1 MIDLTNN
8 FNEISSIL
16 GDSSEEEINSFCQ
29 ARSAETIW
37 PFRKKGA
44 QGVFEQGSS
53 NENLLADDSK
63 TLNKNNQKDQK
74 GNRMQI
80 FSIAYYFSTICVSI
94 CEVYLSE
101 IKINL
106 ILGLCT
112 SCAFFYN
119 QYCNQVHQL
128 TRSHSQKQRPDDTDS
143 FTPRVRSD
151 KRSITLLLGK
161 LLYNKDI

>member
-44 QGVFEQGSS
+44 QGVFEEGSS

-63 TLNKNNQKDQK
+63 TFNTNIQKDQK
-74 GNRMQI
+74 GNIMQM
-80 FSIAYYFSTICVSI
+80 FTIAYYFLSI
-94 CEVYLSE
+94 YEL
-101 IKINL
+101 
-106 ILGLCT
+106 
-112 SCAFFYN
+112 
-119 QYCNQVHQL
+119 
-128 TRSHSQKQRPDDTDS
+128 
-143 FTPRVRSD
+143 
-151 KRSITLLLGK
+151 
-161 LLYNKDI
+161 

>member
-37 PFRKKGA
+37 PFRKKEN

-63 TLNKNNQKDQK
+63 TLNKSNQKDQK

-80 FSIAYYFSTICVSI
+80 LSIAYYFFYPHARCI
-94 CEVYLSE
+94 YL
-101 IKINL
+101 K
-106 ILGLCT
+106 
-112 SCAFFYN
+112 
-119 QYCNQVHQL
+119 
-128 TRSHSQKQRPDDTDS
+128 
-143 FTPRVRSD
+143 
-151 KRSITLLLGK
+151 
-161 LLYNKDI
+161 

>member
-44 QGVFEQGSS
+44 QGVFEEGSS

-63 TLNKNNQKDQK
+63 PSNTNIQ
-74 GNRMQI
+74 
-80 FSIAYYFSTICVSI
+80 T
-94 CEVYLSE
+94 
-101 IKINL
+101 
-106 ILGLCT
+106 T
-112 SCAFFYN
+112 
-119 QYCNQVHQL
+119 
-128 TRSHSQKQRPDDTDS
+128 
-143 FTPRVRSD
+143 
-151 KRSITLLLGK
+151 
-161 LLYNKDI
+161 

>member
-63 TLNKNNQKDQK
+63 ALNKNNQKDQK
-74 GNRMQI
+74 GNLM
-80 FSIAYYFSTICVSI
+80 
-94 CEVYLSE
+94 
-101 IKINL
+101 
-106 ILGLCT
+106 
-112 SCAFFYN
+112 
-119 QYCNQVHQL
+119 
-128 TRSHSQKQRPDDTDS
+128 
-143 FTPRVRSD
+143 
-151 KRSITLLLGK
+151 
-161 LLYNKDI
+161 

>member
-1 MIDLTNN
+1 M
-8 FNEISSIL
+8 
-16 GDSSEEEINSFCQ
+16 
-29 ARSAETIW
+29 
-37 PFRKKGA
+37 PP
-44 QGVFEQGSS
+44 GSS

-63 TLNKNNQKDQK
+63 TLNKSNQKDQK

-80 FSIAYYFSTICVSI
+80 LSIAYYFSTICLST

-161 LLYNKDI
+161 SLYNKDI